1 MSKSNISL
9 GDKFIIMSFIFTI
22 LLLALISYNVFSKYV
37 LSIKDSTILSTSNL
51 VFTSDFLSDNDI
63 VPTYDVY
70 ENKITFKLKNNDD
83 KNVDITDKN
92 IKYNIES
99 TCGTLSKNNG
109 TLTGNVD
116 SSDSITL
123 ESDNLESCKVT
134 ATSTYPYKKI
144 ISATFNFKGIDTVN
158 EYIVTDKGYY
168 IVLNI
173 LTGNNLKDISID
185 YTGFLPDTTNSLMN
199 DWLDGTNKTISK
211 NDLSTQSNYELR
223 FKKTDATNNKNYSM
237 DKLKTYKN
245 SIKLNV

>member
-37 LSIKDSTILSTSNL
+37 LRIKDSTILSTSNL

-173 LTGNNLKDISID
+173 L
-185 YTGFLPDTTNSLMN
+185 F
-199 DWLDGTNKTISK
+199 
-211 NDLSTQSNYELR
+211 
-223 FKKTDATNNKNYSM
+223 
-237 DKLKTYKN
+237 
-245 SIKLNV
+245 